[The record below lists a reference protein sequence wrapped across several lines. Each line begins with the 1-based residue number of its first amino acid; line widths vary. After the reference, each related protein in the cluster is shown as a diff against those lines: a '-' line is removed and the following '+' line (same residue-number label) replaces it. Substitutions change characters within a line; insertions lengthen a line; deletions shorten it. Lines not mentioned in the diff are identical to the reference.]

1 MEDFF
6 DQNEAKAFV
15 YLLSEGDDKNKLFI
29 SDEKLLIIRKN
40 QRKTIVLK
48 NVARLKIENKKQLLP
63 LILGGIITPFAFLSF
78 FINLFMPWIHLIS
91 VMVGLLLF
99 YLGWVGKS
107 ALILKFKNGD
117 ELVYY
122 LPSISKNLIAFIDF
136 ANAILQQTQST
147 IFADLIYFEIA
158 ENDTDAFFGKDKVK
172 EERIFPIFG
181 YTQNQLKNLKKSK
194 KNIVGINPLK
204 TGRELR
210 FSYDLKTNQMR
221 PILSGTVLPESKV
234 DIGESS

>member
-40 QRKTIVLK
+40 QRKTIVLRTLAGL
-48 NVARLKIENKKQLLP
+48 NIDSKKQLLP
-63 LILGGIITPFAFLSF
+63 LILGGIITPFAFLSYF
-78 FINLFMPWIHLIS
+78 VNLFMPWIHLIS

-117 ELVYY
+117 ELLYY
-122 LPSISKNLIAFIDF
+122 LPSISKNLTAFIDF
-136 ANAILQQTQST
+136 VNAILMQTQST
-147 IFADLIYFEIA
+147 KFADLIYFEIA
-158 ENDTDAFFGKDKVK
+158 ENDTDAFFGKDEVK
-172 EERIFPIFG
+172 EKRIFPIFG
-181 YTQNQLKNLKKSK
+181 YTQDQLRNIKKST
-194 KNIVGINPLK
+194 KNIVAINPLK
-204 TGRELR
+204 IGRELK

-234 DIGESS
+234 DIGGST